1 MKWWRQLRAAA
12 RATVHTALVVGPVF
26 GLLTTSS
33 WPLRLFFA
41 ALAAGGLYALIWAAF
56 VYIPG
61 FDLTFRIPW
70 RGPAGRRRMAITFD
84 DGPNGATTEEVL
96 ELFRRHNAKA
106 TFFLVGRNV
115 EAQPALAR
123 RIAAEGHAVGS
134 HTYSHAKLHF
144 LPRAQM
150 QEEIDRGHACLSGVQ
165 IASDLFRAPH
175 GLKSWA
181 MARYL
186 RGRGLRLIA
195 WTDGVFDTDCPSGDV
210 IFRRA
215 LPKLRGGE
223 ILLLH
228 DGKLGH
234 DRRPM
239 LDALARILDACAARG
254 LELVTVPE
262 LLGFA
267 AGPASTTKPTTS
279 PATKPATTTA

>member
-1 MKWWRQLRAAA
+1 MKGWRQLRAAA
-12 RATVHTALVVGPVF
+12 RATVHTALVAAP
-26 GLLTTSS
+26 LLGMLTASS

-41 ALAAGGLYALIWAAF
+41 ALTAGGLYALVWAAF

-70 RGPAGRRRMAITFD
+70 RGPARKKRMAITFD
-84 DGPNGATTEEVL
+84 DGPNGAATEEVL
-96 ELFRRHNAKA
+96 ELFRRHQAKA

-115 EAQPALAR
+115 EAQPALAQ
-123 RIAAEGHAVGS
+123 RIAREGHAVGS

-150 QEEIDRGHACLSGVQ
+150 QEEIDRGHACLGTVKIS
-165 IASDLFRAPH
+165 SELFRAPH

-186 RGRGLRLIA
+186 RARGLRLIA
-195 WTDGVFDTDCPSGDV
+195 WTDGVFDTDCPSGEV

-239 LDALARILDACAARG
+239 LDALAKILDACAARG
-254 LELVTVPE
+254 LQLVTVPE
-262 LLGFA
+262 LLGFGA
-267 AGPASTTKPTTS
+267 APSANQV
-279 PATKPATTTA
+279 TTTV